1 MDSSSLTLRCL
12 KITYTD
18 DHKEAYCV
26 VAASSSNPRGIHML
40 NLVKN
45 TNFGLVGQRKNVFEI
60 SKNCIWGH

>member
-40 NLVKN
+40 NSVKN
-45 TNFGLVGQRKNVFEI
+45 TNFGLDNKKLFLI
-60 SKNCIWGH
+60 YCILGY